1 MAHLLS
7 WSIQKFGDRKAKLE
21 QLKKRLVEMKF
32 NGKQYEERAEILLI
46 ERDIQNLQMDEEI
59 YWRQRSRV
67 EWLKEGDKNTKF
79 FHSKASTRKKQNRI
93 WGVMNKQNRWVEDG
107 EEVVKQFCDYFT
119 ELFTTSSPTTNHIS
133 AALTNLSKSVTAE
146 MNQHLDSP
154 FTEEEIYTTLSQMSP
169 TKAPGPD
176 GLPAAFYQKHWQ
188 SVRFGVIK
196 TCLYILN
203 DGGFIAPLNHTYIAL
218 IPKVT
223 KPLKVTDFR
232 HISLCN
238 VIYRIVAKT
247 IANRL
252 KHILHHVISPN
263 QSAFIPNRL
272 ISDNIIIGYEC
283 LHKIR
288 HSKRKNHG
296 LVALKLDVS
305 KAYDRVEWSFLEQ
318 IMLRM
323 GFSRR

>member
-1 MAHLLS
+1 
-7 WSIQKFGDRKAKLE
+7 
-21 QLKKRLVEMKF
+21 
-32 NGKQYEERAEILLI
+32 
-46 ERDIQNLQMDEEI
+46 
-59 YWRQRSRV
+59 
-67 EWLKEGDKNTKF
+67 
-79 FHSKASTRKKQNRI
+79 
-93 WGVMNKQNRWVEDG
+93 MNNQNRWVEDG

-133 AALTNLSKSVTAE
+133 AALTNLSQSVTAE

-154 FTEEEIYTTLSQMSP
+154 FTEEEIYTTLSQMSL

-203 DGGFIAPLNHTYIAL
+203 DGGSIAPLNHTYIAL

-232 HISLCN
+232 LISLCN

-252 KHILHHVISPN
+252 KHILHHVISPT
-263 QSAFIPNRL
+263 QSA
-272 ISDNIIIGYEC
+272 S
-283 LHKIR
+283 
-288 HSKRKNHG
+288 S
-296 LVALKLDVS
+296 
-305 KAYDRVEWSFLEQ
+305 
-318 IMLRM
+318 
-323 GFSRR
+323 